1 MVPTPGVAGGNTNTV
16 LPGRLIVL
24 TQQRVESG
32 D

>member
-1 MVPTPGVAGGNTNTV
+1 MVLSSAAGGNTNTV